1 MATILPLP
9 GVKPVA
15 HDDVCE
21 AEELLCD
28 IGVALNDLCN
38 LPMSAVAKAKIVYMG
53 KEISAEEA
61 IGQLL
66 LRMMTMAHFVE
77 GYRLENER

>member
-1 MATILPLP
+1 MATILTLP
-9 GVKPVA
+9 SVKPIA
-15 HDDVCE
+15 HDDVIE
-21 AEELLCD
+21 AEEIICD
-28 IGVALNDLCN
+28 IGAALNDLCN

-77 GYRLENER
+77 GYRLNHD